1 MARILWALTI
11 FILTFL
17 PITGF
22 GETRGPQKIERFF
35 EVTARELNLD
45 NGLKVIIIEDPKVPI
60 ATFQIWYRVGS
71 RNEITGK
78 TGLSH
83 LLEHM
88 MFKGTHKYGPK
99 TFSKIIQRNGGTDN
113 AMTTRDYT
121 MYFETLSSDRIG
133 IAIDLESDRMR
144 NLILDP
150 KETLSE
156 RDVVMEERRLRYE
169 DDPQNSLFEKVIA
182 LATIAHPYR
191 NPVIGWMSDLS
202 NIKVEDLREFYD
214 RNYRQ
219 DNAFIVIAGDVRIDE
234 IMDKIR
240 NAFGDKD
247 VKGNLGS
254 PKNRDIFWGDRKDVG
269 TTTAEP
275 QQRGERRFVL
285 KKEAEMPYILAAYH
299 TPSIPHDDSYALDVL
314 STILSGGKSSR
325 LYRSLIHEKKIAL
338 EAGSD
343 YSGMHIDPFLFF
355 LWAIPSPGRDVK
367 DVENALYDEIEK
379 IKEEP
384 PSEREIQ
391 KAKNQ
396 IESFFI
402 FSQDSLYMQAM
413 ITGKF
418 EVLGD
423 WRLKDRYLEGIRRVT
438 PQDVQRVAK
447 KYLNEDNRTVGILI
461 PVKNSR

>member
-1 MARILWALTI
+1 MAMILRALII
-11 FILTFL
+11 FILILL
-17 PITGF
+17 PLSGY
-22 GETRGPQKIERFF
+22 GETREFN
-35 EVTARELNLD
+35 LN
-45 NGLKVIIIEDPKVPI
+45 NGLKIIIIEDHKVPI

-71 RNEITGK
+71 RNEISGK

-99 TFSKIIQRNGGTDN
+99 TFSKIIQRNGGIDN

-169 DDPQNSLFEKVIA
+169 DDPQNSLFERVIA
-182 LATIAHPYR
+182 LAIMAHPYR

-202 NIKVEDLREFYD
+202 NMKVEDLREFYD
-214 RNYRQ
+214 RNYRP
-219 DNAFIVIAGDVRIDE
+219 DNAFIVIAGDVRADE
-234 IMDKIR
+234 VIEKIK
-240 NAFGDKD
+240 NSFGNIGDTGKED
-247 VKGNLGS
+247 S
-254 PKNRDIFWGDRKDVG
+254 PGISIKKVVSSI
-269 TTTAEP
+269 TTEP
-275 QQRGERRFVL
+275 QQRGERRFTF
-285 KKEAEMPYILAAYH
+285 KKEAEMPYIMAAYH
-299 TPSIPHDDSYALDVL
+299 TPSIPHEDSYALDVL

-325 LYRSLIHEKKIAL
+325 LYRSLVYEKKIAL

-343 YSGMHIDPFLFF
+343 YSGMYIDPFLFF
-355 LWAIPSPGRDVK
+355 LWATPSPGK
-367 DVENALYDEIEK
+367 DIKEVEKALYDEIEK
-379 IKEEP
+379 IKDNL

-418 EVLGD
+418 EILGD
-423 WRLKDRYLEGIRRVT
+423 WRLKNRYIEGIRRVT

-461 PVKNSR
+461 PVKDLR